1 MATQE
6 KTEQELKDILVTLG
20 MEAGWHEVT
29 FVEREIKGLDGL
41 QTLINPHEEFL
52 NPHEEF
58 LNPHEEFQ
66 GDDWYGDYEYDL
78 NFWCYQAYSDETYDS
93 DSYHEPTISMY
104 PVIHLG
110 GDDYQTDATEELVSV
125 SFREFLEL
133 ANQRLASIY

>member
-1 MATQE
+1 MEQ
-6 KTEQELKDILVTLG
+6 KTEQTLKNILVTLG

-41 QTLINPHEEFL
+41 QTLI
-52 NPHEEF
+52 
-58 LNPHEEFQ
+58 NPHEEFQ

>member
-1 MATQE
+1 MTKSNDPRYNEIMEQ
-6 KTEQELKDILVTLG
+6 KTEQTLKNILVTLG

-41 QTLINPHEEFL
+41 QTLI
-52 NPHEEF
+52 
-58 LNPHEEFQ
+58 NPHEEFQ